1 MVELNWD
8 TIEKEANEKR
18 FKDYAE
24 NGEHEVKVKSAEVKD
39 NGNGWFEFQF
49 EEDDIFRYPKLSV
62 AFFKDDK
69 VNFRAHYYKEIMKLL
84 GASEENARKATGV
97 CESKD
102 NRASVLKAYG
112 EAFSRLANKH
122 PKIKIEVRD
131 QYDRDGNP
139 VVSDNGTIY
148 GESVFT
154 QASGLQFSQ
163 KRNAQPANQ
172 EVVPEDIPEDG
183 EDLLDS
189 IPF

>member
-1 MVELNWD
+1 MALDWD
-8 TIEKEANEKR
+8 AIEKEAKEKGGNY
-18 FKDYAE
+18 KDWAE
-24 NGEHEVKVKSAEVKD
+24 NGEHEVKVESFELSD
-39 NGNGWFEFQF
+39 RGNGWFDFQF
-49 EEDDIFRYPKLSV
+49 QEDEVKYPKLSV
-62 AFFKDDK
+62 SFFGDDK
-69 VNFRAHYYKEIMKLL
+69 VNFRAHYYKEMMVIL
-84 GASEENARKATGV
+84 GTTEENARKAVSV
-97 CESKD
+97 CEGKD
-102 NRASVLKAYG
+102 SRAAIFKAYG
-112 EAFSRLANKH
+112 EAFTRLANKH

-139 VVSDNGTIY
+139 VMSEKGTVY